1 MSKERWAGATH
12 ARPSKVSQGN
22 APHCLPSGTL
32 GSFSLSALSHPSAH
46 ASGLFQ
52 GLGLGYKLE
61 VTLIRHKVFSAKGMM
76 NEKKPN
82 LESVAHVLELPPPG
96 PLSSTNAVST

>member
-1 MSKERWAGATH
+1 MSKERWAGATR
-12 ARPSKVSQGN
+12 ARPSKVRKEMPSPPPLRDSGVLLSQY
-22 APHCLPSGTL
+22 PVPS
-32 GSFSLSALSHPSAH
+32 SAH

-61 VTLIRHKVFSAKGMM
+61 VTLIRHQVFSAKGMM

-82 LESVAHVLELPPPG
+82 LVSLLPMF
-96 PLSSTNAVST
+96 